1 MLCTKC
7 KTNIK
12 LSEATYVH
20 QTAKELHFYHVQC
33 VPPRTTAKR
42 LPPVGVPDY
51 GHPRNL
57 SDAGY
62 KEQDAD

>member
-7 KTNIK
+7 KTDIK
-12 LSEATYVH
+12 LSEPAFIIQNVH
-20 QTAKELHFYHVQC
+20 GLHFFHEQC
-33 VPPRTTAKR
+33 VPPRITAKR

-57 SDAGY
+57 SDVGY
-62 KEQDAD
+62 QEQDGD